1 MAKKKEKKG
10 LRPNF
15 TSYLIPF
22 MRNFVNMDSVAHLS
36 LFVTTKTKSPN
47 VLELLMR

>member
-10 LRPNF
+10 F
-15 TSYLIPF
+15 TPELHEIPF
-22 MRNFVNMDSVAHLS
+22 MRNFVNMDSVAHLL

>member
-10 LRPNF
+10 LHPNF

-22 MRNFVNMDSVAHLS
+22 MRNFVNMDSVAHLL

>member
-10 LRPNF
+10 
-15 TSYLIPF
+15 LIPF
-22 MRNFVNMDSVAHLS
+22 MRNFVNMDSVAHLL

>member
-10 LRPNF
+10 F
-15 TSYLIPF
+15 TPELHELFDTF
-22 MRNFVNMDSVAHLS
+22 MRNFVNMDSVAHLL